1 MAKRNKLE
9 IMKDVLELVSQN
21 HNSIK
26 PTPLLRKSNI
36 SSSRFK
42 QYYQEILKKAL
53 IKEILDRKNNKTIS
67 LTEKGFRFL
76 EKYQTIVHFID
87 EFEL

>member
-1 MAKRNKLE
+1 MVKRARLE
-9 IMKDVLELVSQN
+9 IIQDILKIIQEN

-42 QYYQEILKKAL
+42 QYLNEM
-53 IKEILDRKNNKTIS
+53 
-67 LTEKGFRFL
+67 L
-76 EKYQTIVHFID
+76 EKKLVREIINKRGKRIDLTDKGLAYIEKYRTIINFID